1 MRGEGFLELFE
12 NLDGMQLKRLHL
24 DMGSVYDI
32 NDIVIE
38 GLVML
43 LTNLNELTDFYLDLY
58 EVDRI
63 TEDGYLLL
71 AQGLSEM

>member
-1 MRGEGFLELFE
+1 LRGEGFLELFE
-12 NLDGMQLKRLHL
+12 NLDGMLLKRLHMDL
-24 DMGSVYDI
+24 GSVYDI

-43 LTNLNELTDFYLDLY
+43 LSNLNELTDFYLDLY